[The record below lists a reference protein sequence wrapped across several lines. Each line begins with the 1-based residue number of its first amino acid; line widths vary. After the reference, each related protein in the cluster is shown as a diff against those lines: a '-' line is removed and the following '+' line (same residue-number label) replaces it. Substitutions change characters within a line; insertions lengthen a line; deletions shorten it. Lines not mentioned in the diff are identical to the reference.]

1 MINAA
6 RSVAL
11 CVLLLLLT
19 TTRARATEEEAKAF
33 SEKGKADY
41 ALGHFAEAADDYE
54 AAFKAAPTPALLYN
68 AAQSH
73 RLAGHKER
81 ALQLYQSYLRV
92 YGREGSNRKE
102 AEHHIANLTRALEEE
117 KRAATAPPTSMA
129 TEPET
134 PVAPVAPPTLPP
146 APAAAPA
153 AAPRATVAEAPPPSP
168 SAVPAAPEPAAAP
181 ATLVATPAPATV
193 AERPLTSR
201 PWFWIAVGGGVAAA
215 AIITVVA
222 ISAGHTT
229 LPSPSAGTIPGN

>member
-6 RSVAL
+6 RSVGA

-41 ALGHFAEAADDYE
+41 ALGHFAEAAEDYE

-117 KRAATAPPTSMA
+117 RRAATAPPTGMA
-129 TEPET
+129 TETET
-134 PVAPVAPPTLPP
+134 PASPSAPPVLPP
-146 APAAAPA
+146 APPPPSPSVAPAAAPS
-153 AAPRATVAEAPPPSP
+153 PPPSP
-168 SAVPAAPEPAAAP
+168 VPAATAPAAAP
-181 ATLVATPAPATV
+181 ATLVSTPAPAT
-193 AERPLTSR
+193 AGDRPLTSR
-201 PWFWIAVGGGVAAA
+201 PWFWVAVGGGVAAA
-215 AIITVVA
+215 VIITVVA
-222 ISAGHTT
+222 VSAGHSTV
-229 LPSPSAGTIPGN
+229 PSPSAGTIPGN